1 MLVLDFFCCY
11 VNFPE
16 ASVSIREVLFYRK
29 GPQGL
34 VLHVTPDRIHQVIS
48 SSMQRPWRS
57 QVYFMC
63 DFAEEQI
70 LTLQYNKMCHH
81 KRKLGN
87 NQNSSQNPTFY
98 ILSWSFYSIGVTL
111 YSSLVDFIKI
121 KFLTFFFHVFVV
133 LLFFLWCVVPS
144 ILLRHAWQG
153 LLCSPHL
160 PTHRPNR
167 FKWQHVWEWL
177 ITCLFHCEDGARLCH
192 RWLWCVRWDQAH
204 NIS

>member
-1 MLVLDFFCCY
+1 MACCCKQPYWPIKWNILCPLIMLVLDFFCCY

-70 LTLQYNKMCHH
+70 LTLQYNKMYHH

-111 YSSLVDFIKI
+111 YSSLVDFIKNQI
-121 KFLTFFFHVFVV
+121 LNLVFFFMSLSYSSSFYDV
-133 LLFFLWCVVPS
+133 
-144 ILLRHAWQG
+144 
-153 LLCSPHL
+153 
-160 PTHRPNR
+160 
-167 FKWQHVWEWL
+167 
-177 ITCLFHCEDGARLCH
+177 
-192 RWLWCVRWDQAH
+192 
-204 NIS
+204 